1 MIKLT
6 ERQLIKY
13 LNFINKCIEKNF
25 DITQEERELIME
37 IEFASATDENVKK
50 LINSLLYEQSEE
62 KRNEKIK
69 KYLKCV
75 LSMVLL

>member
-69 KYLKCV
+69 KYLNK
-75 LSMVLL
+75 

>member
-1 MIKLT
+1 LQLLRILVKHQL
-6 ERQLIKY
+6 QLIKY

-69 KYLKCV
+69 KYLNK
-75 LSMVLL
+75 

>member
-69 KYLKCV
+69 KYLNR
-75 LSMVLL
+75 

>member
-13 LNFINKCIEKNF
+13 LNFINKYIEKNF

-69 KYLKCV
+69 KYLNR
-75 LSMVLL
+75 

>member
-37 IEFASATDENVKK
+37 IEFASATNQNVKK

-69 KYLKCV
+69 KYLNR
-75 LSMVLL
+75 